1 MKLIKANKNHK
12 DIVLEF
18 KEKIIETG
26 ERFCGVSGLER
37 LDFDEWLGR
46 NKSIENKSTCPDGI
60 VPAMQYIYTDD
71 DESKVIGMINLRLEL
86 NDFLMKF
93 GGHIGYS
100 IVPDERRKGF
110 AKAMLKEGLK
120 FYKNHGYEKV
130 LITCDLN
137 NIASARTIEA
147 CGGVLENILKE
158 DEFHS
163 TKRYWI
169 KL

>member
-12 DIVLEF
+12 NIVLEF
-18 KEKIIETG
+18 KEKIIEAG

-37 LDFDEWLGR
+37 LDFDEWLER
-46 NKSIENKSTCPDGI
+46 NKSIESKSTCPDGI

-93 GGHIGYS
+93 GGHMGYS
-100 IVPDERRKGF
+100 IAPGERRKGN

>member
-1 MKLIKANKNHK
+1 
-12 DIVLEF
+12 
-18 KEKIIETG
+18 
-26 ERFCGVSGLER
+26 
-37 LDFDEWLGR
+37 
-46 NKSIENKSTCPDGI
+46 
-60 VPAMQYIYTDD
+60 MQYIYTDD

-100 IVPDERRKGF
+100 IAPGERRRGN

-147 CGGVLENILKE
+147 CGGVLEHILKE
-158 DEFHS
+158 DDFHS

>member
-37 LDFDEWLGR
+37 LDFDEWLER
-46 NKSIENKSTCPDGI
+46 NKSIESKSTCPDGI

-100 IVPDERRKGF
+100 IAPGERRKGN

-163 TKRYWI
+163 TKDTG
-169 KL
+169 

>member
-1 MKLIKANKNHK
+1 MKLIKANKNQK

-37 LDFDEWLGR
+37 LDFDEWLER
-46 NKSIENKSTCPDGI
+46 NKSIESKSTCPDGI

-100 IVPDERRKGF
+100 IAPGERRKGN
-110 AKAMLKEGLK
+110 AIAMLKEGLK
-120 FYKNHGYEKV
+120 FYKNHCYEKV

>member
-37 LDFDEWLGR
+37 LDFDEWLER
-46 NKSIENKSTCPDGI
+46 NKSIESKSTCPDGI

-100 IVPDERRKGF
+100 IAPGERRKGN

-163 TKRYWI
+163 TKRY
-169 KL
+169 